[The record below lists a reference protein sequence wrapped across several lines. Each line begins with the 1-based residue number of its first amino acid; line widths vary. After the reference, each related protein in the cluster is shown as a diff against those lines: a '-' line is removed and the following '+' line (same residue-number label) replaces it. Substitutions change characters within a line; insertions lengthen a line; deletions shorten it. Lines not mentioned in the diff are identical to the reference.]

1 MMYALEPRVYDPVFD
16 FIQHLIPPSPPHPL
30 GCHRRRTPDRV
41 VFRGLLLRLVTG
53 QSWQTVEFMLDRQ
66 VSDTTLRTRR
76 DEWIE
81 TGVFAQ
87 LVAHAMNAYQQLIG
101 YDFNHLFIDGC
112 NNDAIASEGTGYN
125 PKHPGKQGWKF
136 VIAVDGAGVP
146 VSFTTDGANRQD
158 YPMMFTLL
166 DDLHT
171 RDKTRLIGT
180 LHADRGFNYPA
191 TAQLLADRYGLDDF
205 RHHHAT
211 GPAKAASNAAPQAH
225 AGSSRPPTPGSAT
238 TNNSPTTPTDAP
250 TTAKPHSHSRS
261 PCSSS
266 TESPAPNTPTGAL
279 SANPP
284 DINRHPPTVTRWG
297 WGASLSGG
305 GCVRRSGGG
314 C

>member
-205 RHHHAT
+205 RAPPRNRPGQGRVKRCPSGPRWIVEATNSWLRNYKQLANNTDRRTHHRQT
-211 GPAKAASNAAPQAH
+211 
-225 AGSSRPPTPGSAT
+225 
-238 TNNSPTTPTDAP
+238 
-250 TTAKPHSHSRS
+250 
-261 PCSSS
+261 
-266 TESPAPNTPTGAL
+266 AL
-279 SANPP
+279 SFAIALFIIHRITSTQHSNWRP
-284 DINRHPPTVTRWG
+284 IR
-297 WGASLSGG
+297 
-305 GCVRRSGGG
+305 
-314 C
+314 